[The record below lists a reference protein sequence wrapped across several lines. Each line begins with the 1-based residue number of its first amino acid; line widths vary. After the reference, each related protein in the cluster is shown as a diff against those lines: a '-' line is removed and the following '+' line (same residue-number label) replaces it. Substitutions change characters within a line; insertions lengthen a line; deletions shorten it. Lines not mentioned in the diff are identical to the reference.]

1 MSNPEKPEPIKDT
14 EPLNAIETDGPFA
27 DLDFDSISS
36 LVATSGSDDSQDNNS
51 KAKTDSPIGNCRA
64 CGFPR
69 NRDFNATKAMSPD
82 IGNCPEC
89 HNALTISDNGYF
101 VVSRDKKDHFDIAYQ
116 WISAERADIPV
127 AKENLLKEIITT
139 NTIIKTLYFTADTDF
154 DAADQKKNTAIKE
167 KYFEKLLSLA
177 QAGLTG
183 TKARPELAALALER
197 LKVEIITVEGQRIKN
212 TYMKELGRRA
222 FLSSLISL
230 ILFFITSTAIFP
242 DQATLAD
249 LLIKN
254 PDSVVLFQSDFLAAI
269 NMCSVIWF
277 GAMVGT
283 WVSFAARNKAIDFEQ
298 LSILETDRLEPT
310 IRLIYIGICA
320 IIFSLFLSS
329 GIVALEVGGLS
340 TANIANSIST
350 QLVLGLLCGLTESK
364 IGIYI
369 HEKTAAML
377 KNQKEEPQSDQN
389 QPAK

>member
-1 MSNPEKPEPIKDT
+1 
-14 EPLNAIETDGPFA
+14 
-27 DLDFDSISS
+27 
-36 LVATSGSDDSQDNNS
+36 
-51 KAKTDSPIGNCRA
+51 
-64 CGFPR
+64 
-69 NRDFNATKAMSPD
+69 
-82 IGNCPEC
+82 
-89 HNALTISDNGYF
+89 
-101 VVSRDKKDHFDIAYQ
+101 
-116 WISAERADIPV
+116 
-127 AKENLLKEIITT
+127 
-139 NTIIKTLYFTADTDF
+139 
-154 DAADQKKNTAIKE
+154 
-167 KYFEKLLSLA
+167 
-177 QAGLTG
+177 
-183 TKARPELAALALER
+183 
-197 LKVEIITVEGQRIKN
+197 
-212 TYMKELGRRA
+212 MKELGRHA
-222 FLSSLISL
+222 FLSSMISL

-369 HEKTAAML
+369 HERTAAML
-377 KNQKEEPQSDQN
+377 KSQKEEPQSDQN